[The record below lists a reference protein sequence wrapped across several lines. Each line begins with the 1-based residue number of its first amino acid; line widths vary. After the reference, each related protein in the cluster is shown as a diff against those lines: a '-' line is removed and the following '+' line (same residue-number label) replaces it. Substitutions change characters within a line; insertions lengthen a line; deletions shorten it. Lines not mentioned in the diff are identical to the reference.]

1 MKRFILLLL
10 IAVTWS
16 FQAEASHILGGDIQY
31 KYVGDSTGVTG
42 QYRVKLVIYRQ
53 QTGVGLGTA
62 QTVNITSSSC
72 NVSTNLSCTLSQ
84 PEFSA
89 ASLGAYDC
97 ISNTNSTFTPMVNI
111 YIGYVILTQSCND
124 YVMYWQSCCRPP
136 GITGIVNS
144 ASQGFYFEAE
154 LNNTLG
160 YNSSPVFLSTP
171 LAYICIGGHINYLQ
185 NAHEFDGDS
194 INYELVPA
202 REFAFGTG
210 GVSVPYSAGYTFLD
224 PIHTSTLAPFTLDS
238 KSGNISFIAIQAET
252 SVIAL
257 RVNEYRYD
265 STYLFWEK
273 VGSSNREIQVSVA
286 SNCNPIVNQ
295 GVKLD
300 QNAPGVSLDAQG
312 RQQVDYNCLDSAVM
326 LHFTLGVECISVSPD
341 GSDFRLTAPSGQPIP
356 IDQLQTFCDVNGETD
371 SLRVKLFKPLSM
383 NGDYYL
389 YSKIGNDGN
398 TLLNKCGKDMN
409 EYDTIILHVTDCV
422 DWVMDV
428 TNVTIDDDINPHV
441 YWDVDSIAFADFA
454 HLFNSF
460 RVWRSD
466 DAGATFNVVTNLSD
480 SSLRDFAD
488 YSLGGI
494 DVDAQHY
501 RYRLEAFVNGLSQPL
516 SNVGNSIWLRGD
528 MTDTENIPVVWNH
541 YNVWPTPQYQV
552 EFGRNVTGNPGQYQW
567 EEYNNP
573 ITDTFATVSH
583 NSLPPGQYAV
593 RVRTA
598 NANRLIDTAYSNWIE
613 FGEPVPPIPPVDS
626 LVVPNVI
633 TPNGS
638 GQNDNFIIQGI
649 MSYTTTRH
657 LIIMNRYGHIVYEN
671 DQYDNANPWQGR
683 DQSGRLLA
691 DGTYF
696 YVLRVK
702 DNPNAISGDTKGSIT
717 LLTK

>member
-1 MKRFILLLL
+1 
-10 IAVTWS
+10 
-16 FQAEASHILGGDIQY
+16 
-31 KYVGDSTGVTG
+31 
-42 QYRVKLVIYRQ
+42 
-53 QTGVGLGTA
+53 
-62 QTVNITSSSC
+62 
-72 NVSTNLSCTLSQ
+72 
-84 PEFSA
+84 
-89 ASLGAYDC
+89 
-97 ISNTNSTFTPMVNI
+97 
-111 YIGYVILTQSCND
+111 
-124 YVMYWQSCCRPP
+124 
-136 GITGIVNS
+136 
-144 ASQGFYFEAE
+144 
-154 LNNTLG
+154 
-160 YNSSPVFLSTP
+160 
-171 LAYICIGGHINYLQ
+171 
-185 NAHEFDGDS
+185 
-194 INYELVPA
+194 
-202 REFAFGTG
+202 
-210 GVSVPYSAGYTFLD
+210 
-224 PIHTSTLAPFTLDS
+224 
-238 KSGNISFIAIQAET
+238 
-252 SVIAL
+252 
-257 RVNEYRYD
+257 
-265 STYLFWEK
+265 
-273 VGSSNREIQVSVA
+273 
-286 SNCNPIVNQ
+286 
-295 GVKLD
+295 
-300 QNAPGVSLDAQG
+300 
-312 RQQVDYNCLDSAVM
+312 
-326 LHFTLGVECISVSPD
+326 
-341 GSDFRLTAPSGQPIP
+341 
-356 IDQLQTFCDVNGETD
+356 
-371 SLRVKLFKPLSM
+371 
-383 NGDYYL
+383 
-389 YSKIGNDGN
+389 
-398 TLLNKCGKDMN
+398 
-409 EYDTIILHVTDCV
+409 
-422 DWVMDV
+422 
-428 TNVTIDDDINPHV
+428 
-441 YWDVDSIAFADFA
+441 
-454 HLFNSF
+454 
-460 RVWRSD
+460 
-466 DAGATFNVVTNLSD
+466 VVTNLSD

-488 YSLGGI
+488 YSLGAS

-501 RYRLEAFVNGLSQPL
+501 RYRLEAFVNGLSQPQ